1 MRRIGAHEVVGVLGR
16 SAANEVL
23 LATTRG
29 PHGFV
34 RPVVVKCAREPDFAE
49 PGASHALAREALAYA
64 RLNHAC
70 VVQLYE
76 VIEDDEQVALVLEY
90 VPGASLAR
98 VRGLL
103 AQYDRRLT
111 DASALYVMASVFAG
125 LAAAHEARDPWT
137 GEFVPVVHRDVNPNN
152 VLLSWDGAVKLTDFG
167 IAKVT
172 GVASDTCVGLVKGTY
187 GYMAPEQ
194 VLGEAITPRTDVYCA
209 CLLLREL
216 LLGRRNF
223 DPRGK
228 HELELMQEMAAPGLE
243 PVERLRAGI
252 PPVIAGALRVG
263 LEPNPDAR
271 SVTAADMRDMLS
283 AFVRADDA
291 RRELA
296 TMLAAFRGEIQVLPC
311 EQSVTSGRPSIPP
324 AEPSSPSPIL
334 APSPTPPTTTPTPT
348 PAQSI
353 KVPTPY
359 GVAQSIAPVNLATDL
374 RPKADGIVLLLTSAA
389 CAAMVGLL
397 LLPRRAPPPTHA
409 AIAPSAE
416 LPQPEST
423 APTPS
428 PPPATTVESDTTH
441 NEDVP
446 PAASGIVVTP
456 SLADS
461 HRVYMDGRIVG
472 ASGQTFRISC
482 GPHVVRIGSAGR
494 VQNVLV
500 PCGGEI
506 AVQPQW

>member
-34 RPVVVKCAREPDFAE
+34 RPVVVKCVREPAFAE

-64 RLNHAC
+64 RLNHSSI
-70 VVQLYE
+70 VQLYE
-76 VIEDDEQVALVLEY
+76 VIEEDDQVALVLEY

-103 AQYDRRLT
+103 ARYERRLS
-111 DASALYVMASVFAG
+111 DASALHVMASVFAG

-228 HELELMQEMAAPGLE
+228 HELELMQEMAAPGFE
-243 PVERLRAGI
+243 PIERLRAGV

-291 RRELA
+291 RRA
-296 TMLAAFRGEIQVLPC
+296 LAATLAAIRGEIQVLPF
-311 EQSVTSGRPSIPP
+311 EQSVTTGRPSAPP
-324 AEPSSPSPIL
+324 VEPAPPPSAPSLVPSP
-334 APSPTPPTTTPTPT
+334 PPTPEATPT
-348 PAQSI
+348 PAGPI
-353 KVPTPY
+353 TVPTPFA
-359 GVAQSIAPVNLATDL
+359 VAQSIAPVQVSGDS
-374 RPKADGIVLLLTSAA
+374 RPQADGIVLLLTSVV
-389 CAAMVGLL
+389 CAAMVALM
-397 LLPRRAPPPTHA
+397 LLPRRAPPPA
-409 AIAPSAE
+409 QVAVAPSTNVH
-416 LPQPEST
+416 PPEPT
-423 APTPS
+423 APSGDPAPPREDAPAPASSGALITP
-428 PPPATTVESDTTH
+428 ALE
-441 NEDVP
+441 
-446 PAASGIVVTP
+446 I
-456 SLADS
+456 S
-461 HRVYMDGRIVG
+461 HRVYVDGRVVG
-472 ASGQTFRISC
+472 ESGQTFPVPC
-482 GPHVVRIGSAGR
+482 GPRIVRIGSAGR
-494 VQNVLV
+494 DQHVLV

-506 AVQPQW
+506 AVQTLW

>member
-29 PHGFV
+29 PMGFV
-34 RPVVVKCAREPDFAE
+34 RPVVVKCVREPDVAE

-76 VIEDDEQVALVLEY
+76 VIEDDDQVALVLEY

-103 AQYDRRLT
+103 AKYERRLS

-194 VLGEAITPRTDVYCA
+194 VLGETITPRTDVYCA

-228 HELELMQEMAAPGLE
+228 HELELMKEMAAPGFE
-243 PVERLRAGI
+243 PIERLRAGV

-291 RRELA
+291 RRAVAA
-296 TMLAAFRGEIQVLPC
+296 TLAAIRGEVQVLPF
-311 EQSVTSGRPSIPP
+311 EQSVTTGRPSAPP
-324 AEPSSPSPIL
+324 AEP
-334 APSPTPPTTTPTPT
+334 APSPWPAPSPQPEPTPT
-348 PAQSI
+348 PVPPI

-359 GVAQSIAPVNLATDL
+359 AVARSIAPADL
-374 RPKADGIVLLLTSAA
+374 MHHSRPRADGIVLLLTSAV

-397 LLPRRAPPPTHA
+397 LLPRHVAPRPQVAAASSADMPPPEPMT
-409 AIAPSAE
+409 APSDPAPSE
-416 LPQPEST
+416 DLP
-423 APTPS
+423 AP
-428 PPPATTVESDTTH
+428 
-441 NEDVP
+441 
-446 PAASGIVVTP
+446 ASSGSLVTP
-456 SLADS
+456 ALEVS
-461 HRVYMDGRIVG
+461 HRVYVDGHVVG
-472 ASGQTFRISC
+472 ESGQTFRVSC
-482 GPHVVRIGSAGR
+482 GSRLVRIGSAGR
-494 VQNVLV
+494 DQHVLV
-500 PCGGEI
+500 PCGGDI
-506 AVQPQW
+506 AVQAVW

>member
-34 RPVVVKCAREPDFAE
+34 RPVVVKCVREPEFAE

-64 RLNHAC
+64 RLNHSC
-70 VVQLYE
+70 IVQLYE
-76 VIEDDEQVALVLEY
+76 VIEDEDQVALVLEY

-103 AQYDRRLT
+103 AQYERRLS
-111 DASALYVMASVFAG
+111 DACALHVMASVFAG

-228 HELELMQEMAAPGLE
+228 HELELMQEMASPGFE
-243 PVERLRAGI
+243 PIERLRAGI

-283 AFVRADDA
+283 AFVRADDT
-291 RRELA
+291 RRA
-296 TMLAAFRGEIQVLPC
+296 LAATLAAIRGEIQVLPF
-311 EQSVTSGRPSIPP
+311 EQSVTTGRPSVPL
-324 AEPSSPSPIL
+324 AEASAPSLVPSP
-334 APSPTPPTTTPTPT
+334 PPTPT
-348 PAQSI
+348 PAQPI

-359 GVAQSIAPVNLATDL
+359 AVAQSIVPVHVPGHL
-374 RPKADGIVLLLTSAA
+374 RPKADGIVLLLTSAV

-397 LLPRRAPPPTHA
+397 LLPRRAQPSTRVA
-409 AIAPSAE
+409 VAPSAKVN
-416 LPQPEST
+416 PPEPT
-423 APTPS
+423 APPNDPAPS
-428 PPPATTVESDTTH
+428 DEVVAAPAS
-441 NEDVP
+441 
-446 PAASGIVVTP
+446 SGSLVTP
-456 SLADS
+456 SLGVS
-461 HRVYMDGRIVG
+461 HRVFVDGRVVG
-472 ASGQTFRISC
+472 ETGQTFPVPC
-482 GPHVVRIGSAGR
+482 GPRLVRIGSAGR
-494 VQNVLV
+494 DQHVLV

-506 AVQPQW
+506 AVQTLW

>member
-29 PHGFV
+29 PRGFV
-34 RPVVVKCAREPDFAE
+34 RPVVVKCVREPEFAE

-64 RLNHAC
+64 RLNHSC

-76 VIEDDEQVALVLEY
+76 VIEDDDQVALVLEY

-103 AQYDRRLT
+103 AQYERRLSDT
-111 DASALYVMASVFAG
+111 CAFHVMACVFAG

-194 VLGEAITPRTDVYCA
+194 VVGEAITPRTDVYCA
-209 CLLLREL
+209 CLMLREL

-228 HELELMQEMAAPGLE
+228 HELELMQEMAAPGFE
-243 PVERLRAGI
+243 PIERLRASV

-296 TMLAAFRGEIQVLPC
+296 ATLAALRGEIQVLPC
-311 EQSVTSGRPSIPP
+311 EQSITSGRPSLPP
-324 AEPSSPSPIL
+324 ADPEQSSAPALVPSR
-334 APSPTPPTTTPTPT
+334 PPPPPPATPTPT
-348 PAQSI
+348 PTSARTVE
-353 KVPTPY
+353 VPTPY
-359 GVAQSIAPVNLATDL
+359 AQSIAPVHLPANS
-374 RPKADGIVLLLTSAA
+374 RPKADGIVLLLTSAV

-397 LLPRRAPPPTHA
+397 LLPRRASSQTQA
-409 AIAPSAE
+409 AVAPSADAP
-416 LPQPEST
+416 LPE
-423 APTPS
+423 PTP
-428 PPPATTVESDTTH
+428 PPDGPLPSEGVAAPASSGTLV
-441 NEDVP
+441 VP
-446 PAASGIVVTP
+446 ALEV
-456 SLADS
+456 S
-461 HRVYMDGRIVG
+461 HRVYIDGRVVG
-472 ASGQTFRISC
+472 ESGQPFRVAC
-482 GPHVVRIGSAGR
+482 GHHIVRIGSAGR
-494 VQNVLV
+494 DQRVLV

-506 AVQPQW
+506 AVEALW

>member
-1 MRRIGAHEVVGVLGR
+1 
-16 SAANEVL
+16 
-23 LATTRG
+23 
-29 PHGFV
+29 
-34 RPVVVKCAREPDFAE
+34 VVVKCVREPDFAE

-76 VIEDDEQVALVLEY
+76 VIEDDDQVALVLEY

-103 AQYDRRLT
+103 AQYERRLT

-243 PVERLRAGI
+243 PIERLRAGV
-252 PPVIAGALRVG
+252 PPVIAGALRAG

-271 SVTAADMRDMLS
+271 SVTAADMRDMLW

-291 RRELA
+291 RRGLA
-296 TMLAAFRGEIQVLPC
+296 ATLAAFRGEIQILPC

-324 AEPSSPSPIL
+324 AEQAPSSSPE
-334 APSPTPPTTTPTPT
+334 PVSPPPPTTPTPT
-348 PAQSI
+348 PARAIEVS
-353 KVPTPY
+353 TPY
-359 GVAQSIAPVNLATDL
+359 GVAQSIRPVHLAADS
-374 RPKADGIVLLLTSAA
+374 RPKADGIVLLLTSAV

-397 LLPRRAPPPTHA
+397 LLPRRAPSHAQITGASSADVPP
-409 AIAPSAE
+409 
-416 LPQPEST
+416 PEST
-423 APTPS
+423 TPQSDPAP
-428 PPPATTVESDTTH
+428 SD
-441 NEDVP
+441 DVP
-446 PAASGIVVTP
+446 APASSGI
-456 SLADS
+456 LAISAVGVS
-461 HRVYMDGRIVG
+461 HRVYVDGRVVG
-472 ASGQTFRISC
+472 ESGQTFRVRC
-482 GPHVVRIGSAGR
+482 GQHVVRIGSAGR
-494 VQNVLV
+494 DQHVLV
-500 PCGGEI
+500 PCGGET
-506 AVQPQW
+506 AVQALW

>member
-34 RPVVVKCAREPDFAE
+34 RPVVVKCVREPEFAE

-76 VIEDDEQVALVLEY
+76 VIEDDDQVALVLEY

-103 AQYDRRLT
+103 AQYERRLT
-111 DASALYVMASVFAG
+111 DASALYVMASVFAA

-228 HELELMQEMAAPGLE
+228 HELELMKEMAEPGLE
-243 PVERLRAGI
+243 PIERLRAGV
-252 PPVIAGALRVG
+252 PPVIAGALRAG

-271 SVTAADMRDMLS
+271 SVTAADMRDMLW

-291 RRELA
+291 RRQLA
-296 TMLAAFRGEIQVLPC
+296 ATLAAFRGEIQVLPC
-311 EQSVTSGRPSIPP
+311 EQSVTSGRPSIPSAEP
-324 AEPSSPSPIL
+324 EPSSSPSLVPSP
-334 APSPTPPTTTPTPT
+334 APPATTL
-348 PAQSI
+348 

-359 GVAQSIAPVNLATDL
+359 AVAQSIAPVHLSASS
-374 RPKADGIVLLLTSAA
+374 RPKADGIVLLLTSAV

-397 LLPRRAPPPTHA
+397 LLPRRAGPQTKTQTQTQIA
-409 AIAPSAE
+409 VAPSVEAPPQE
-416 LPQPEST
+416 PAVPSVDPAPSEGLP
-423 APTPS
+423 APAS
-428 PPPATTVESDTTH
+428 SGDLVCPAGGV
-441 NEDVP
+441 
-446 PAASGIVVTP
+446 
-456 SLADS
+456 S
-461 HRVYMDGRIVG
+461 HRVYVDGRVVG
-472 ASGQTFRISC
+472 ESGQTFRMRC
-482 GPHVVRIGSAGR
+482 GQHVVRIGSAGR
-494 VQNVLV
+494 DQHVLV

-506 AVQPQW
+506 EIQAQW

>member
-29 PHGFV
+29 PRGFV
-34 RPVVVKCAREPDFAE
+34 RPVVVKCVRDPEFAE

-64 RLNHAC
+64 RLNHAS

-76 VIEDDEQVALVLEY
+76 VIEQDDQVALVLEY
-90 VPGASLAR
+90 VPGASLSR

-103 AQYDRRLT
+103 AGHHRRLSDT
-111 DASALYVMASVFAG
+111 CAFYVMASVFAG

-172 GVASDTCVGLVKGTY
+172 GVVSDTCIGLVKGTY

-194 VLGEAITPRTDVYCA
+194 VLGETITPRTDVYSA

-228 HELELMQEMAAPGLE
+228 HELELMQEMAAPGFE
-243 PVERLRAGI
+243 RIERLRAGV

-263 LEPNPDAR
+263 LEMDPDAR
-271 SVTAADMRDMLS
+271 SVTAGDMRDVLS

-296 TMLAAFRGEIQVLPC
+296 AMLGAIRSEIQVLPV
-311 EQSVTSGRPSIPP
+311 EQSVTTGRPSALPAAPALPSTSPP
-324 AEPSSPSPIL
+324 E
-334 APSPTPPTTTPTPT
+334 PT
-348 PAQSI
+348 PAPRVAFPTPCPVVQSI
-353 KVPTPY
+353 VP
-359 GVAQSIAPVNLATDL
+359 VDV
-374 RPKADGIVLLLTSAA
+374 RPRARAVLDGFVLLFASAV
-389 CAAMVGLL
+389 CAAMVALL
-397 LLPRRAPPPTHA
+397 VLPPHAVSAARAGVTRASPR
-409 AIAPSAE
+409 
-416 LPQPEST
+416 ST
-423 APTPS
+423 GAQSEGVPL
-428 PPPATTVESDTTH
+428 PPATTTPETSASARVATEP
-441 NEDVP
+441 DVDAP
-446 PAASGIVVTP
+446 PLASSGDIVVP
-456 SLADS
+456 ALAVS
-461 HRVYMDGRIVG
+461 HRVFVDGRVVG
-472 ASGQTFRISC
+472 ASGQSFQLPC
-482 GPHVVRIGSAGR
+482 GPHVVRVGSAGLAQHVR
-494 VQNVLV
+494 V
-500 PCGGEI
+500 PCGGES
-506 AVQPQW
+506 VVHPQW